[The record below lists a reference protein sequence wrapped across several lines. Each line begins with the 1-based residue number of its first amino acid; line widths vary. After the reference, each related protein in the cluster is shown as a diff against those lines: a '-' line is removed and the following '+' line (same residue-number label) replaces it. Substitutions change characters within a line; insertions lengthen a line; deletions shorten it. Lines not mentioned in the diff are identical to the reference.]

1 MGLAEKISA
10 LPDGLDTPLGRL
22 SERDAD
28 LSGGEWQR
36 LSIAR
41 ALLRPYGM
49 LLLDEPSSALDPVAE
64 RNFLDEIA
72 SATAGRNVL
81 LISHRLSQ
89 ARSADHLF
97 VLDGGRISEQGT
109 FDELMAKDGLFRR
122 MYDEQKAWYQ
132 A

>member
-1 MGLAEKISA
+1 
-10 LPDGLDTPLGRL
+10 
-22 SERDAD
+22 
-28 LSGGEWQR
+28 
-36 LSIAR
+36 
-41 ALLRPYGM
+41 M

-89 ARSADHLF
+89 VRSADHLF

-122 MYDEQKAWYQ
+122 MYDEQEAWYQ